1 LCALIGSRSEPQ
13 STSADNKL
21 SMYPDVLLLIPT
33 LNEEEA
39 IGQLIQEAHDC
50 GFRDILVVDG
60 FSIDR
65 TREVAA
71 TMDARV
77 VLQDFGKGKGCGVR
91 TGMRLFLDGSAN
103 LLAMIDGD
111 VTNIPAD
118 LVKMVTIAKSD
129 SADVVL
135 GSRTRGKRER
145 GAMPALSVASN
156 LTVSFLLG
164 AKFMR
169 RFTDIQTGYWLF
181 TREAVKRIYPKIKST
196 GFEIE
201 LELFVKILKEGLR
214 VVEIPVGFRARKGKT
229 KFSFGLRMRNL
240 HYALKS
246 LAS

>member
-1 LCALIGSRSEPQ
+1 
-13 STSADNKL
+13 
-21 SMYPDVLLLIPT
+21 MYPDVLLLIPT